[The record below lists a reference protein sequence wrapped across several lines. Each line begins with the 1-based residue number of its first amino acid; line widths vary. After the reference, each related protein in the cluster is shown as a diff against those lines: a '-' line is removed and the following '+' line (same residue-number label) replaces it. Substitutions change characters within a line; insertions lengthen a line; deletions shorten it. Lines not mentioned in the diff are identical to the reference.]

1 MNDLYQGSSTSSGK
15 RRERWSSGVL
25 YGLLGCDKSSMLFYQ
40 PSSGENRCLHPL
52 DEPGG
57 QGVTA
62 FGNSLP
68 SFQAPSLSQKS
79 GKRLVNTHIG
89 VDAEL
94 GQEFQKKFHFWNF
107 GPAMP
112 RVTISSNA
120 NYV

>member
-1 MNDLYQGSSTSSGK
+1 MVVRSIIRIVRLRQVSH
-15 RRERWSSGVL
+15 VIAPAL
-25 YGLLGCDKSSMLFYQ
+25 
-40 PSSGENRCLHPL
+40 PGENRCLHPL

-94 GQEFQKKFHFWNF
+94 GPEFQKKFHFWNF
-107 GPAMP
+107 GSVVT
-112 RVTISSNA
+112 RVTISRNA
-120 NYV
+120 DYV

>member
-1 MNDLYQGSSTSSGK
+1 MTCTRVPRRPGAGDAPDGRQEYCTDCSVATSQPCYSTSS
-15 RRERWSSGVL
+15 
-25 YGLLGCDKSSMLFYQ
+25 
-40 PSSGENRCLHPL
+40 PGENRCLHPL

-79 GKRLVNTHIG
+79 DKRLVNTHIG

-94 GQEFQKKFHFWNF
+94 APEFQKKFHFWNF
-107 GPAMP
+107 GPAVP

-120 NYV
+120 DYV